1 MISYNPFNASGILI
15 RTRISE
21 VTWLRRTYNRRKIK
35 EKKLVIK
42 IDFYVHHCEIF
53 RVIRIKKEK
62 SFFFC
67 WCCDIFIFFLLLSR
81 DQKRDLYFSFRFS
94 SIYLVYYCIIFEW

>member
-21 VTWLRRTYNRRKIK
+21 VTWLGRTYNRRKIK
-35 EKKLVIK
+35 EKKILVIK

-53 RVIRIKKEK
+53 RVIRIKK
-62 SFFFC
+62 
-67 WCCDIFIFFLLLSR
+67 
-81 DQKRDLYFSFRFS
+81 KRKENLR
-94 SIYLVYYCIIFEW
+94 